1 MKWFE
6 KCLLELTHHNMFV
19 STDHRSRFLDL
30 ISCYFSAPFFT
41 KGLAKCMY
49 LSSWDDEHFIF
60 MLSTLNDMILDGT
73 RDVRDMG
80 EQGLDLAKQCEG
92 NDAEVFLLS
101 AAFLLDTPYR
111 TPDYTA
117 LDPEVAYKLRK
128 AIVAGKYIDDLP
140 DPRAEETDLSSGSY
154 LFFSS
159 ISTPAI

>member
-6 KCLLELTHHNMFV
+6 KCLLELTHHNMFE

-60 MLSTLNDMILDGT
+60 
-73 RDVRDMG
+73 
-80 EQGLDLAKQCEG
+80 LAKQCEG

-140 DPRAEETDLSSGSY
+140 DPRAEEN
-154 LFFSS
+154 
-159 ISTPAI
+159 